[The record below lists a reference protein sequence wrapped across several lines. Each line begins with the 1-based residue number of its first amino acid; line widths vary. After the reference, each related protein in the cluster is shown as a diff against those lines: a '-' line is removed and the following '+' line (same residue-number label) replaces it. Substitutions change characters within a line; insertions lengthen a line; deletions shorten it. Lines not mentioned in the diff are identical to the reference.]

1 MTGERTAAGKE
12 AASAQV
18 VKRGHQVTMIE
29 VPDDEDDTSFQK
41 WVAKAAQ

>member
-1 MTGERTAAGKE
+1 MAPTKIAAGQE
-12 AASAQV
+12 ATSAQV

-41 WVAKAAQ
+41 